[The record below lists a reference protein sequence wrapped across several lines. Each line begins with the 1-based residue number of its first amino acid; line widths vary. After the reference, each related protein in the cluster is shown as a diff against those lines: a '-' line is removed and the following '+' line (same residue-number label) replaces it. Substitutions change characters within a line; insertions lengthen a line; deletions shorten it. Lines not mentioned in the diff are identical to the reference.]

1 MKKHL
6 LLLFIVCANTLL
18 ALAQN
23 TNAIYGGNQNVP
35 STNNTFVGYSTGGAN
50 TTGTGNT
57 FVGSFVGASNTIG
70 QYNLFAGSAAG
81 NVNTQGG
88 FNVFLGYAAGFG
100 NTIGTGNTFV
110 GSGTG
115 NNFNNS
121 PNAGN
126 LSGFNNTYL
135 GVNAGASG
143 GLGYQLFNA
152 TAIGSNAK
160 VSVNNAIVL
169 GDTMNNVKIGI
180 GLTNPKFP
188 LDINGIINMRVAFHN
203 PALKIND
210 RDFLKLDKN
219 GGFSLSNFNLTFEST
234 DEWTDSVFEP
244 ETRLMSLA
252 AVSEYIRQNK
262 HLPEIPSALEV
273 VQNGIEI
280 NTIIAKMLRKIEEL
294 TLYTIQQKNEIE
306 ELKTI
311 ISKFSVSQATSFNT
325 TK

>member
-1 MKKHL
+1 MKKYL
-6 LLLFIVCANTLL
+6 LLSFVGCANALL

-35 STNNTFVGYSTGGAN
+35 STNNTFVGYIAGGTN
-50 TTGTGNT
+50 TTGTSNT
-57 FVGSFVGASNTIG
+57 FIGSFVGVNNTSG
-70 QYNLFAGSAAG
+70 RYNLFAGSAAG

-88 FNVFLGYAAGFG
+88 FNVFLGYAAGFV
-100 NTIGTGNTFV
+100 NTSGTGNTFV

-188 LDINGIINMRVAFHN
+188 LDINGVINMRVASHY

-219 GGFSLSNFNLTFEST
+219 GKFSLSNFNLTYAST
-234 DEWTDSVFEP
+234 DEWADSVLD
-244 ETRLMSLA
+244 RKS
-252 AVSEYIRQNK
+252 
-262 HLPEIPSALEV
+262 V
-273 VQNGIEI
+273 V
-280 NTIIAKMLRKIEEL
+280 
-294 TLYTIQQKNEIE
+294 
-306 ELKTI
+306 
-311 ISKFSVSQATSFNT
+311 
-325 TK
+325 